1 MSSYNL
7 FRPLRRAGFFPR
19 LCDHS
24 FVLPGIDDVDYITI
38 EKYTGRKVSQSALT
52 RLTEVNTESS
62 LLTRVVKTY
71 IADPSIGIYYH
82 DDKYI
87 AVDIKNK
94 TLRSAGYIQVHKLSE
109 DIQLDVN
116 PKYASLHARI
126 AEVTGAIYRIPA
138 LGRTMIRPGAASIT
152 FESYRGPHINQIL
165 LGDSGYCNSWLEDLE
180 FKLVPKGPKGYLD
193 KYLEEVDDIYYTGLD
208 HETAKRLRA
217 LKLRVFK
224 DVRTPNQ
231 FVVKDIREDAW
242 YSFKGKVDK
251 NVIKRYHDIFK
262 RKFELTGVTLIGGG
276 TIGVNCI
283 MVQDALRSTH
293 ALYLDEYTEKDL
305 GPFIYTFIYTMS
317 SLMEVGSVIVR
328 VTNDRNVVIIFD
340 DKYGRKQVGYML
352 MPYPEKAHFDHSILK
367 VLTDLS

>member
-1 MSSYNL
+1 MSFYNL

-38 EKYTGRKVSQSALT
+38 EKYTGRKVSQSTLT
-52 RLTEVNTESS
+52 RLTEVSTESS

-82 DDKYI
+82 DDKYVV
-87 AVDIKNK
+87 VDIKNK

-180 FKLVPKGPKGYLD
+180 FKLVPEGPKGDLD
-193 KYLEEVDDIYYTGLD
+193 KYLGEVKDLYQTGLKYD
-208 HETAKRLRA
+208 IVNRLRT
-217 LKLRVFK
+217 LKFRVFK
-224 DVRTPNQ
+224 DLRTPNK
-231 FVVKDIREDAW
+231 FVMKDIRTDTW
-242 YSFKGKVDK
+242 YTFTGKVDN
-251 NVIKRYHDIFK
+251 NVIKRYHKLFK
-262 RKFELTGVTLIGGG
+262 RKFELMGASLIGGE
-276 TIGVNCI
+276 TIDVNCI
-283 MVQDALRSTH
+283 RVQDVLRPTH
-293 ALYLDEYTEKDL
+293 NLHLNDYTEKDL
-305 GPFIYTFIYTMS
+305 GIFIYTFINTMS
-317 SLMEVGSVIVR
+317 SLTDAMSVMVR
-328 VTNDRNVVIIFD
+328 VTNSQNVVIILN
-340 DKYGRKQVGYML
+340 DKYNRKQVGYVI
-352 MPYPEKAHFDHSILK
+352 MPYPDRQHFDHDILK
-367 VLTDLS
+367 LIKDLN